1 MLVLLSN
8 GSPASHPSPRETYH
22 ELCRT
27 FPKERDKDRMEN
39 ADFLLIFNDSDYFV
53 GFYSEGW
60 RNLGRIACRDD
71 ICDVVVSFAQLP
83 LERFA
88 GEFGCEIFV
97 LEFIMNYVGTTKKWK
112 G

>member
-1 MLVLLSN
+1 MAPQPPILPPGKLIISCAEH
-8 GSPASHPSPRETYH
+8 SQMSETKI
-22 ELCRT
+22 EW
-27 FPKERDKDRMEN
+27 KM
-39 ADFLLIFNDSDYFV
+39 LIFNDSDYFV

-71 ICDVVVSFAQLP
+71 ICDVVVIFAQLP
-83 LERFA
+83 LERFV

-97 LEFIMNYVGTTKKWK
+97 QEFIMNYVGTTKMWK